1 MLPRGPCARPS
12 SDSTLLLLC
21 QVRESCRYARCRYA
35 SCVITWYWHSASE
48 DLMSFTRSPSLP
60 ARPLSGPIAVRLFR
74 AAGEGGP
81 RVSPTS
87 WLGPVSARTSP
98 LVTHRIVSG
107 ICMVSD
113 LPWWHPGCVFS
124 SSRSCMLA
132 RRRLTHLRRLERPCK
147 LTVGQIDVFLHT
159 APGHAH
165 WLRAFR
171 EP

>member
-21 QVRESCRYARCRYA
+21 QVRESCRYA
-35 SCVITWYWHSASE
+35 SCVITRYWHSASE

-60 ARPLSGPIAVRLFR
+60 AWPMSGPIAVRLFR

-87 WLGPVSARTSP
+87 WLGPVSARTSA
-98 LVTHRIVSG
+98 LVTRRIISG
-107 ICMVSD
+107 LCMVSD

-124 SSRSCMLA
+124 SRRSCMLA
-132 RRRLTHLRRLERPCK
+132 RRRLTRLRRLERPCK
-147 LTVGQIDVFLHT
+147 LTIGHIDVFPSFLHA